1 MKPIFSIG
9 LVHEPHS
16 CSVIWQN
23 KIFNPNSFKM
33 NFKKIV
39 GDVLVVTA
47 GVALYML
54 AVKPML
60 DKAKIGS

>member
-1 MKPIFSIG
+1 
-9 LVHEPHS
+9 
-16 CSVIWQN
+16 
-23 KIFNPNSFKM
+23 M
-33 NFKKIV
+33 NFKKLV

-60 DKAKIGS
+60 DKANVGK

>member
-1 MKPIFSIG
+1 
-9 LVHEPHS
+9 
-16 CSVIWQN
+16 
-23 KIFNPNSFKM
+23 M

-54 AVKPML
+54 AVKPLL
-60 DKAKIGS
+60 DRAKVGS

>member
-1 MKPIFSIG
+1 
-9 LVHEPHS
+9 
-16 CSVIWQN
+16 
-23 KIFNPNSFKM
+23 M
-33 NFKKIV
+33 NFKKLV

>member
-1 MKPIFSIG
+1 
-9 LVHEPHS
+9 
-16 CSVIWQN
+16 
-23 KIFNPNSFKM
+23 M

-54 AVKPML
+54 AVKPIL